1 MLILAYKIQNEK
13 YINKT
18 ETKQKQRQTM
28 GGIDQVSRTFI
39 AVRPVKN
46 GVLYTLFVSRC
57 EEVILAGLNTLKLCL
72 KWPL

>member
-1 MLILAYKIQNEK
+1 MVPYNPTMHG
-13 YINKT
+13 T
-18 ETKQKQRQTM
+18 E
-28 GGIDQVSRTFI
+28 QVSRTFI